1 MEALGC
7 PRAHQSLQDSRGRSV
22 RWRTSGTI
30 QQGLR
35 VGSDVYPTLG
45 SMGIVSGTTADRGP
59 ADHPAAGVRAGHS
72 SWLEALFRE
81 TLTATFWFDSGPA
94 GKPHPVR
101 LRFSG
106 RCLGISGKPR
116 PGDRFEQEELIDCV
130 VPGTGPF
137 SITTRVSG
145 VNPGEWLVTA
155 EPVTSWDG
163 ARRLRPFGKS
173 RHGRFR
179 SVNPAV
185 WRWRAQASSSGLS
198 AQVRTGL
205 GPLASLP
212 GVALGAW
219 AVLVALGMAVGFTF
233 EAAVLGHHRLPV
245 GQAITLSLGV
255 TVLGIGGAKAWY
267 AALHGRLD
275 GWCIQGFLLA
285 AAVGGVAALALVQAP
300 FGTYLDAI
308 TPGLFFG
315 LAIGRLGCFLGGC
328 CSGRPSRSR
337 FAIWASDRRVGTRR
351 LPTQLLESLLC
362 FSIGTAALALAIQ
375 RPAPATGAV
384 FIAAVA
390 VYTLCRQFIL
400 RLRAEPRR
408 SQIGWVLT
416 ATAAAAVLLADLLV
430 WATKI

>member
-1 MEALGC
+1 MDAL
-7 PRAHQSLQDSRGRSV
+7 V
-22 RWRTSGTI
+22 
-30 QQGLR
+30 
-35 VGSDVYPTLG
+35 
-45 SMGIVSGTTADRGP
+45 
-59 ADHPAAGVRAGHS
+59 
-72 SWLEALFRE
+72 RE
-81 TLTATFWFDSGPA
+81 TLTATFWFDSGPF
-94 GKPHPVR
+94 GKKPHPVR
-101 LRFSG
+101 FRFSG
-106 RCLGISGKPR
+106 RCLGVTGRPR

-145 VNPGEWLVTA
+145 VNPGEWHVTA
-155 EPVTSWDG
+155 EPVTTG
-163 ARRLRPFGKS
+163 EGVRRVRPFGKS
-173 RHGRFR
+173 RHGQFR

-185 WRWRAQASSSGLS
+185 WPWLAQASSSGLS
-198 AQVRTGL
+198 AQVKTGL
-205 GPLASLP
+205 GPLAALP

-219 AVLVALGMAVGFTF
+219 AALVALGMAVGFTV
-233 EAAVLGHHRLPV
+233 EAVVLGHHGLPV
-245 GQAITLSLGV
+245 GQAIALSLGV
-255 TVLGIGGAKAWY
+255 TAIGIGGAKAWY
-267 AALHGRLD
+267 VALHGRLD

-285 AAVGGVAALALVQAP
+285 AVVGGVAALAILRAP
-300 FGTYLDAI
+300 LGTYIDAI
-308 TPGLFFG
+308 TPALFFG
-315 LAIGRLGCFLGGC
+315 MSIGRLGCFLGGC

-362 FSIGTAALALAIQ
+362 FSIGIGALALAIH

-416 ATAAAAVLLADLLV
+416 AAAAAAVLLADLLV
-430 WATKI
+430 WVISI